1 MKASKRAEPTTEI
14 TFCPDGPRDAAL
26 EERLLQ
32 DKDLP
37 RYLDA
42 AIESRLRGDPPV
54 TLEDLKKKMR
64 AREEARDVHA
74 G

>member
-1 MKASKRAEPTTEI
+1 MKAGKRAEPTPEI

-42 AIESRLRGDPPV
+42 AIESRRRGDPPV
-54 TLEDLKKKMR
+54 TLNDLRKR
-64 AREEARDVHA
+64 LHAR
-74 G
+74 

>member
-1 MKASKRAEPTTEI
+1 MKADKSTEPMPEI
-14 TFCPDGPRDAAL
+14 AFAPDGPRDAQL

-42 AIESRLRGDPPV
+42 AIESRLCGDPPV
-54 TLEDLKKKMR
+54 TVEDLKKKMQR
-64 AREEARDVHA
+64 H
-74 G
+74 